1 MVAKS
6 AGQMVLASGAGA
18 LGIKIGGALREDG
31 MLNQRPE
38 LGIGEEVEVD
48 DLRGVVGLIWR
59 ALVLWLI
66 LLFIVSVAKAVG

>member
-1 MVAKS
+1 M
-6 AGQMVLASGAGA
+6 LASGAGA
-18 LGIKIGGALREDG
+18 LGIKLGGALREEG

-66 LLFIVSVAKAVG
+66 LLFIVSVAKAIG